1 MNKGIKEYRSIGIQ
15 EYRNIGIQ
23 EYRNTGMQ
31 EYRKKGIPDIYYE
44 RNLNIIK
51 LFTLIC
57 SQKLAGLNYLKFFV
71 GTQGYPGDD
80 VG

>member
-1 MNKGIKEYRSIGIQ
+1 
-15 EYRNIGIQ
+15 
-23 EYRNTGMQ
+23 MQ

-44 RNLNIIK
+44 TNLNIIK